1 MLAVFAVLLG
11 AVTILLFAAA
21 AIAYRKAERA
31 KWLNWPIVEHSV
43 AIVFTVGLTAAL
55 MMLAQAA
62 FTFDS
67 KGMGAVGAVEGLA
80 IAAIVVVSVLIW
92 RRMRVVETLRALD
105 ALAAERKARAAEEP
119 TPPKPAAGMGR
130 KRAA

>member
-43 AIVFTVGLTAAL
+43 AIVFTVGLTGAL
-55 MMLAQAA
+55 MMLAQAV
-62 FTFDS
+62 FMFDS
-67 KGMGAVGAVEGLA
+67 KDIGAVEGVA
-80 IAAIVVVSVLIW
+80 IAAIVVVSILIW
-92 RRMRVVETLRALD
+92 RRMRVGETLRALD
-105 ALAAERKARAAEEP
+105 ALAAERKAQAADEP
-119 TPPKPAAGMGR
+119 MPPKPAAGMGR